1 MTRSKLGFY
10 LQEIHE
16 DYLLRKRSMTLSTWI
31 RTLAIALV
39 VSTSTGSS
47 CSLPLVKAGTTNFAL
62 LNAILS
68 CMVKPRS
75 AIIMSPGTNLLKIP
89 QFSVK
94 NLSEVLPPHAS
105 ETNEMLP
112 CSVIPIKTMMVTICL
127 FLKMPPVRQSRRLEI
142 WKPCWNQTLLKTE
155 LLK

>member
-1 MTRSKLGFY
+1 M
-10 LQEIHE
+10 
-16 DYLLRKRSMTLSTWI
+16 LRKRPMTLSTWI

-47 CSLPLVKAGTTNFAL
+47 CPLPLVKAGTTNFAL

>member
-1 MTRSKLGFY
+1 
-10 LQEIHE
+10 
-16 DYLLRKRSMTLSTWI
+16 MTLSTWI

-39 VSTSTGSS
+39 VSTFNWVK
-47 CSLPLVKAGTTNFAL
+47 LLFAFVKAGTTNFAL

-94 NLSEVLPPHAS
+94 NLSEVRPPHAS

-112 CSVIPIKTMMVTICL
+112 CGVGSG
-127 FLKMPPVRQSRRLEI
+127 FLLG
-142 WKPCWNQTLLKTE
+142 
-155 LLK
+155 